1 MTPFSRRRQQV
12 TAPPPAP
19 DPAVVELSA
28 RRDRLI
34 ERFALMQAE
43 FGGVVYEMA
52 IREHVV
58 IDLIMRKAAELQR
71 VDVELAQVER
81 LLRGEDAAGAVQ
93 CPQCGTLAGRADLF
107 CSQCA
112 QPLHAHQN
120 GHGPAAAV
128 TLPPPPPPKGPLR

>member
-1 MTPFSRRRQQV
+1 
-12 TAPPPAP
+12 
-19 DPAVVELSA
+19 
-28 RRDRLI
+28 LI

-43 FGGVVYEMA
+43 LGGMVYEMA

-58 IDLIMRKAAELQR
+58 VDVIVRRAAELQR

-81 LLRGEDAAGAVQ
+81 LLRGEDAAGGVQ

-112 QPLHAHQN
+112 HSLQAHRN
-120 GHGPAAAV
+120 GAGPADAV
-128 TLPPPPPPKGPLR
+128 TLPHEDTPQ

>member
-1 MTPFSRRRQQV
+1 MNPFGKRRQ
-12 TAPPPAP
+12 PPAEVP
-19 DPAVVELSA
+19 AVDPVVVELTA
-28 RRDRLI
+28 RRDRLV

-43 FGGVVYEMA
+43 FGGMVYEMA

-81 LLRGEDAAGAVQ
+81 LLRGEDIAGGVQ

-112 QPLHAHQN
+112 QPLHAHRN
-120 GHGPAAAV
+120 GSGPPEAV
-128 TLPPPPPPKGPLR
+128 TLPHEDTSR